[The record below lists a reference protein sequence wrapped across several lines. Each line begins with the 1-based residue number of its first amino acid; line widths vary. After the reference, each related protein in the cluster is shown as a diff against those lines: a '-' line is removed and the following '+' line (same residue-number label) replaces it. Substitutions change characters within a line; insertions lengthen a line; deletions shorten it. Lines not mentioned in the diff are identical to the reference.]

1 MVFTADLQEMEKSL
15 FNYFHKFS
23 VAEWIEHHIKAIIKF
38 IENLNKKLEILA
50 SISSWHQWPL
60 GLEDGS
66 KENQQKN

>member
-1 MVFTADLQEMEKSL
+1 MVFTANLQEMEKSL

-23 VAEWIEHHIKAIIKF
+23 VAEWIEHR
-38 IENLNKKLEILA
+38 LNKKLEILA

-66 KENQQKN
+66 KENQQEN